1 MKRNRLMVATLVVA
15 LIVALLSGC
24 AEPKPTSTNGKDTSK
39 PQVKFPEH
47 EVTMV
52 VPWAAGG
59 SADTLA
65 RLVSKYAEK
74 YLGKPI
80 VVTNRDG
87 AGGTIATTEVA
98 KAKPD
103 GYTLIF
109 EAVGIYTTQP
119 HVKNVNYKLSDF
131 DGIIG
136 LSRAPILVAA
146 RADAPWKNMKEL
158 IDDYK
163 SSGKELKYGH
173 PGAGGLPH
181 LAQLDLYR
189 KAGIKAAAVPFN
201 GGAQLLPALL
211 GGNVDVIFG
220 HPSELLPHVKAGKV
234 RLLGV
239 FSGARQSEVPD
250 VPTMKEQVGYETVWE
265 VYQFLMAPKGL
276 PAEVK
281 AKLEDAFKKTMD
293 DPEFKKAME
302 TAQITPLYLSG
313 DELVKRL
320 EKDYTVM
327 GKVISDAGL
336 GKK

>member
-24 AEPKPTSTNGKDTSK
+24 AKPKPTSTNGKDTSK

-65 RLVSKYAEK
+65 RLVSKYTEK

-109 EAVGIYTTQP
+109 EAVGVYTTQP

-158 IDDYK
+158 ID
-163 SSGKELKYGH
+163 
-173 PGAGGLPH
+173 
-181 LAQLDLYR
+181 
-189 KAGIKAAAVPFN
+189 

-239 FSGARQSEVPD
+239 FSGARQSQVPD